1 MATHKSQPSTNLN
14 EIKNEY
20 LIIEK
25 EKQIKPLPA
34 KFFREVVEA
43 ENLYISKPSCEA
55 CEKLLLLYKTA
66 AEHYSKYDR
75 ENEEVFVKQIQK
87 TIANPTAMK
96 LFAAKENK
104 QTKKVKKQNFQFL
117 LEKYNLNSI
126 DYGSKA
132 KEIIKNYQDNMKN
145 ALALLKTMEN
155 NQKKK
160 FKQNTKI
167 KTIKNTLLNDDEEK
181 DDRPSRHTKNR
192 NSNRNSTLI
201 NLHNSVMVSSRP
213 KGPGLRHMRALVS
226 SSDFDVEGFRNSLKG
241 QKDQKNESNSK
252 FVPKPDTSTELINF
266 LKDYNKKLYFLFQ
279 TTIGESMD
287 KLNKILDKT
296 YRKKINRHFE
306 YQDNIG
312 EFELM
317 LDDENMKDEV
327 NGLISSVKKEYD
339 ADIEKLEI
347 EQNKKMNK
355 LSNHYSKNE
364 LKDNV
369 VIGNL
374 NVETLGEVIKVFK

>member
-20 LIIEK
+20 IIIER

-34 KFFREVVEA
+34 KFFREVIEA

-75 ENEEVFVKQIQK
+75 DNEEVFVKQIQR

-104 QTKKVKKQNFQFL
+104 QQKKVKKQNFQFL

-126 DYGSKA
+126 DYGAKA
-132 KEIIKNYQDNMKN
+132 KEIIKNYQENMKKTF
-145 ALALLKTMEN
+145 ALLKTMETK
-155 NQKKK
+155 QKTK

-181 DDRPSRHTKNR
+181 NDDRPSRNTKNR
-192 NSNRNSTLI
+192 NSTQI
-201 NLHNSVMVSSRP
+201 NLHNSVMVGTRP

-226 SSDFDVEGFRNSLKG
+226 SSDFDVEGFRNSLKAH
-241 QKDQKNESNSK
+241 KDEKNESNSK

-279 TTIGESMD
+279 SDINESMD

-317 LDDENMKDEV
+317 LDDKNMKDEV
-327 NGLISSVKKEYD
+327 NGLINSVKKEYD
-339 ADIEKLEI
+339 ADIEKLEA